1 MHVINNLV
9 QTKFVEI
16 FGRAEQVLSTKCVGY
31 LTPLGKQTLEEF
43 YIYICICIYVVGG
56 KRQIN
61 YKFIPLYIYIY
72 IFIFI

>member
-43 YIYICICIYVVGG
+43 YIYIYVYVYMLWEE
-56 KRQIN
+56 KD
-61 YKFIPLYIYIY
+61 K
-72 IFIFI
+72 